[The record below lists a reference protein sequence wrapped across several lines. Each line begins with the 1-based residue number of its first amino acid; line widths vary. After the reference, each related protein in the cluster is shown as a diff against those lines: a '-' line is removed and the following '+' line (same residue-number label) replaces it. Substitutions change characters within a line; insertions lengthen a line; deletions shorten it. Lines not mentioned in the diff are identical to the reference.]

1 MKATI
6 GFRFVPN
13 QSRILNLLS
22 LYANNKT
29 MEKAEIEG
37 LWTHIH
43 WLSVLEEHG
52 TYTAAA
58 ARLGVSK
65 SAVSQRISELE
76 KATGTRLVTRTTRS
90 VRLTEAG
97 QSLTRDVRGAYA
109 QIARSFSSVRDSVGE
124 IRGLIRLTAPVAFAR
139 QQLVPRLAGFL
150 QQYPQVRIQLDVSDA
165 MSSLAA
171 EGYDL
176 AVRHAFQVPET
187 HVAWKLCD
195 TFSVLVASR
204 DYLQHHGEPREP
216 ADLRRHNCL
225 FYPRG
230 TDQPAWTFGRA
241 RRGSKDLER
250 ITVPIAGSFATNNS
264 EALRD
269 SALNHLGIALLPD
282 FSAQAALA
290 NGTLMPVLKDWAL
303 TGAFAN
309 EIYLIRPY
317 SPHVPKSVTA
327 LVNYLKD
334 TLAGGFST
342 R

>member
-1 MKATI
+1 
-6 GFRFVPN
+6 
-13 QSRILNLLS
+13 
-22 LYANNKT
+22 

-65 SAVSQRISELE
+65 SAVSQRISDLE

-90 VRLTEAG
+90 VRLTDAG
-97 QSLTRDVRGAYA
+97 QSLTRDVRSAYE
-109 QIARSFSSVRDSVGE
+109 QIARSFSSVRDSAGE
-124 IRGLIRLTAPVAFAR
+124 IRGLVRLTAPVAFAR
-139 QQLVPRLAGFL
+139 QQLVPHLSEFL

-165 MSSLAA
+165 LSSLAA

-176 AVRHAFQVPET
+176 AVRHGFQVPET

-195 TFSVLVASR
+195 TGSVLVATR
-204 DYLQHHGEPREP
+204 DYLQRHGEPRQP
-216 ADLRRHNCL
+216 GDLSAHNCL

-230 TDQPAWTFGRA
+230 TDQPAWTFE
-241 RRGSKDLER
+241 RGTKNIER
-250 ITVPIAGSFATNNS
+250 LTVPIAGSFATNNS

-282 FSAQAALA
+282 FSAHAALA
-290 NGTLMPVLKDWAL
+290 SGKLVQVLKDWTL
-303 TGAFAN
+303 KGAFAD

-317 SPHVPKSVTA
+317 SPHVPKSVSA
-327 LVNYLKD
+327 LVSYLKGK
-334 TLAGGFST
+334 LSAGFRYT
-342 R
+342 AT

>member
-1 MKATI
+1 
-6 GFRFVPN
+6 
-13 QSRILNLLS
+13 
-22 LYANNKT
+22 

-43 WLSVLEEHG
+43 WLSVLEEQG

-65 SAVSQRISELE
+65 SAVSQRISDLE

-90 VRLTEAG
+90 VRLTDAG
-97 QSLTRDVRGAYA
+97 LSLAREVRSAYA

-124 IRGLIRLTAPVAFAR
+124 IRGLVRLTAPVAFAR
-139 QQLVPRLAGFL
+139 QQLVPHLSGFL

-165 MSSLAA
+165 LSSLAA

-176 AVRHAFQVPET
+176 AVRHGFQVPET

-195 TFSVLVASR
+195 TNSVLVATH

-216 ADLRRHNCL
+216 GDLSAHNCL

-230 TDQPAWTFGRA
+230 TDQPAWTFE
-241 RRGSKDLER
+241 RGSQRL
-250 ITVPIAGSFATNNS
+250 TVPIAGSFATNNS

-269 SALNHLGIALLPD
+269 AALNHLGIALLPD
-282 FSAQAALA
+282 FSAQAALDA
-290 NGTLMPVLKDWAL
+290 GKVVQVLKDWTL
-303 TGAFAN
+303 KGAFAD

-317 SPHVPKSVTA
+317 SPHVPKSVSA

-334 TLAGGFST
+334 KLSGGF